1 MKQNQHRDAEAEM
14 KVLCEMSNLIR
25 LSPPEKETF
34 EKMLKLLSKCIEY
47 SSASLFLTNP
57 QTKQLDNVACVG
69 KSMDLIDFVK
79 FDMGRGFSA
88 YVAKEKRPIFISNL
102 HRKSYKSK
110 NGIRSFVSVPLL
122 VKDELIGVLSLSHIN
137 EDAYTKNDLDFLT
150 IFASQAAIFI
160 ERMVYQSQLETKND
174 ELEKAQNLLRE
185 TQRKLLDTEKL
196 SAISHVATSINHEIN
211 NPLAVIAGNTQYLL
225 MTMRNVSPKVKKR
238 LEAIDNE
245 VNNISQVT
253 RKLLK
258 IKKLVVEDYI
268 EGRKEKMLNL
278 DKSTK

>member
-1 MKQNQHRDAEAEM
+1 MKSDQHRDAEAEM

-47 SSASLFLTNP
+47 SSASLFLANP

-69 KSMDLIDFVK
+69 KSEDLIDFVK

-102 HRKSYKSK
+102 HRKSYRSR
-110 NGIRSFVSVPLL
+110 NSIRSFVSVPLL
-122 VKDELIGVLSLSHIN
+122 VKDELIGVLSLSHIS
-137 EDAYTKNDLDFLT
+137 EDAYTKSDLDFLT
-150 IFASQAAIFI
+150 IFAGQAAVFI
-160 ERMVYQSQLETKND
+160 ERMLYQSQLETKNE

-185 TQRKLLDTEKL
+185 TQRKLLDAEKL

-225 MTMRNVSPKVKKR
+225 MTMRNVNPKVKKR